1 MKYTLFKIS
10 SILFLLLSFQVQ
22 ANDLT
27 ITTTTS
33 TGYTFNILQ
42 DGQNNNIDYDMLDM
56 DGSTTT
62 FNQTGNNNS
71 IDVDVDGRT
80 SNGSTITINQTGDN
94 KSYSNSLWCGHTY
107 CTMTVNQ

>member
-1 MKYTLFKIS
+1 
-10 SILFLLLSFQVQ
+10 
-22 ANDLT
+22 
-27 ITTTTS
+27 
-33 TGYTFNILQ
+33 
-42 DGQNNNIDYDMLDM
+42 MLDM